1 MIGID
6 TLDRLLTAF
15 VIAGALSVAAWF
27 GVHHYGAEHYKEG
40 YAAAIG
46 AGKAQHDRDAAAAV
60 KTESD
65 LRAKL
70 GAQDATAQQKEIE
83 HAKALADAQRR
94 VRAGTDRLR
103 CPASTVQSTAP
114 AADRPAAAGPA
125 TDGGGPDLVPEAAA
139 DVLGYGAAIAGLV
152 SRYERLEQRFEA
164 CRAVNAGP

>member
-6 TLDRLLTAF
+6 MLDRLLTAF

-40 YAAAIG
+40 YAAAIA
-46 AGKAQHDRDAAAAV
+46 AGKAQHDRDAAAAL

-70 GAQDATAQQKEIE
+70 AAQDADAKQKEIE
-83 HAKALADAQRR
+83 HAQALADAQRR

-103 CPASTVQSTAP
+103 CPASPIQSTAAP
-114 AADRPAAAGPA
+114 DDRPAAAGLA
-125 TDGGGPDLVPEAAA
+125 VDSGGPDLVPEAAA

-152 SRYERLEQRFEA
+152 SRYERVVERFEE
-164 CRAVNAGP
+164 CRAVNAK